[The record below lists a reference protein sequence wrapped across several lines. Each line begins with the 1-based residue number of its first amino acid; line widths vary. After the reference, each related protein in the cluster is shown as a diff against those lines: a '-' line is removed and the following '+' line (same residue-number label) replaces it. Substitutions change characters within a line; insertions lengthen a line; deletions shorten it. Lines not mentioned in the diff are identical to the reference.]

1 MAANSVAVTSPA
13 TETSNQ
19 TFSLNQNL
27 RSRDVETLNYSFG
40 GETKDWGRRRLDFR
54 VNFSPFEGTG
64 HRFIPQRS
72 TAGVGF
78 RQDRSQSR
86 DWAKLTQISG
96 PDIDDVKSSTVT
108 SVDLPEVLSRD
119 KIAGAQV
126 NFSKPRATV
135 LPVTLKTGARFR
147 EQTRQKDRHRHSRA
161 NAPPSPKLAQIA
173 AAILATQWQAVGWK
187 IAGGERGK
195 LRLAWGKVWCPHGR
209 PKAEGKFKKLWMVV
223 DWPAAAAE
231 PHPYYLAYPASTT
244 TKARGLAL
252 SRSCWYID
260 QYFQSAKADR
270 RLDHFED
277 RSWTGF
283 IIISC

>member
-135 LPVTLKTGARFR
+135 LPVTLKTGRVFASKPVKRIVTGIPEPMLPR
-147 EQTRQKDRHRHSRA
+147 PQSLRRSPPPSLPLNGRPSDGKSPAA
-161 NAPPSPKLAQIA
+161 NA
-173 AAILATQWQAVGWK
+173 V
-187 IAGGERGK
+187 
-195 LRLAWGKVWCPHGR
+195 
-209 PKAEGKFKKLWMVV
+209 
-223 DWPAAAAE
+223 
-231 PHPYYLAYPASTT
+231 
-244 TKARGLAL
+244 
-252 SRSCWYID
+252 SC
-260 QYFQSAKADR
+260 A
-270 RLDHFED
+270 
-277 RSWTGF
+277 
-283 IIISC
+283 

>member
-1 MAANSVAVTSPA
+1 MAANSVAVTSTA
-13 TETSNQ
+13 TETPNQ

-40 GETKDWGRRRLDFR
+40 GETKDLGRSRLDFS
-54 VNFSPFEGTG
+54 VNFPPSEGTE

-86 DWAKLTQISG
+86 DCAKRTRISG

-147 EQTRQKDRHRHSRA
+147 EQTRQKDQTRRVFSYVGPNGWPVRSARPTTMILDASLIRDIHR
-161 NAPPSPKLAQIA
+161 
-173 AAILATQWQAVGWK
+173 
-187 IAGGERGK
+187 ER
-195 LRLAWGKVWCPHGR
+195 LSIP
-209 PKAEGKFKKLWMVV
+209 
-223 DWPAAAAE
+223 
-231 PHPYYLAYPASTT
+231 
-244 TKARGLAL
+244 RG
-252 SRSCWYID
+252 CG
-260 QYFQSAKADR
+260 
-270 RLDHFED
+270 H
-277 RSWTGF
+277 
-283 IIISC
+283 

>member
-1 MAANSVAVTSPA
+1 MAANSVAVTSTA
-13 TETSNQ
+13 TETPNQ

-40 GETKDWGRRRLDFR
+40 GETKDLGRSRLDFS
-54 VNFSPFEGTG
+54 VNFPPSEGTE

-86 DWAKLTQISG
+86 DCAKRTRISG

-147 EQTRQKDRHRHSRA
+147 EQTRQKDQTRRVFSYVG
-161 NAPPSPKLAQIA
+161 PSGWPVRSGTTNDDDLGRFFDPGYTQGAFEYPKGLQS
-173 AAILATQWQAVGWK
+173 L
-187 IAGGERGK
+187 K
-195 LRLAWGKVWCPHGR
+195 LT
-209 PKAEGKFKKLWMVV
+209 EF
-223 DWPAAAAE
+223 
-231 PHPYYLAYPASTT
+231 
-244 TKARGLAL
+244 
-252 SRSCWYID
+252 
-260 QYFQSAKADR
+260 
-270 RLDHFED
+270 
-277 RSWTGF
+277 
-283 IIISC
+283 